1 MFERNNLEK
10 CTHAKCGFLY
20 HNNLPSSPYILD
32 FSAISIA
39 GSSRDQYDAA
49 SITPPAKP
57 KLASNSFRWK
67 IKT

>member
-1 MFERNNLEK
+1 MFCAHVK
-10 CTHAKCGFLY
+10 WCFLY
-20 HNNLPSSPYILD
+20 HNYLPSSPYILD

-67 IKT
+67 INTRSGIF